1 MTAKHSN
8 SAAAEIIDIPEDAR
22 PVRQAP
28 KASAA
33 APRRRRKR
41 PEDGASK
48 ARREAPAARKVP
60 AAGEAVPKARREA
73 STPRK
78 KPGPN
83 PSAAENARGRAPR
96 AAKSAQGERPKGR
109 AAAHRDPS
117 RKPISQGN
125 HRKQTDSGMQ
135 TRVKRPESPAKRRG
149 RLAEIHGDMFLEAW
163 DAPAPKR
170 RKGGHGSRDGGSRT
184 AVAVNLLLLTC
195 IAAMAALGGLLV
207 YRHNVYLEMKQ
218 VVEAQTFYEG
228 TTVDGMDVSDMTLVS
243 ALDYWQNRVEPAY
256 ADRSVQVGEA
266 GTVTARDLGY
276 RSDYEEVLSNAWSA
290 GRHGSLEQRYHS
302 AVQRVAHPVA
312 YSVDRAVYSTQ
323 LLDAYV
329 RAMAAKIDTP
339 AVDAGIASF
348 DTSSYS
354 FVFTES
360 QTGRRLDA
368 EGLKRQMAQVLDA
381 GSGSVEVSVETV
393 QPAVTTEEV
402 SSRYGMI
409 ASAVTNASSSSSNRL
424 KNIQRAMSYIN
435 GVCLKP
441 GETFSFNKVVGR
453 RTTDRGFRMATAY
466 SGGSVTEEIGGGI
479 CQVSTT
485 LFNCAV
491 KSDLEIVERHN
502 HSLTVGYVDKG
513 KDATVN
519 WDSQDLKFKNTT
531 GGDVY
536 ICCLMTSDKRV
547 RFAIFGKMLE
557 NGETITVEAVTTK
570 TIKYDTQYEV
580 NPLLPPGQS
589 RVVEPGK
596 NGYKAE
602 AYKVRWDAAG
612 NQISKEL
619 LCKSFYKAKDQIIQV
634 GQ

>member
-1 MTAKHSN
+1 
-8 SAAAEIIDIPEDAR
+8 
-22 PVRQAP
+22 
-28 KASAA
+28 
-33 APRRRRKR
+33 
-41 PEDGASK
+41 
-48 ARREAPAARKVP
+48 
-60 AAGEAVPKARREA
+60 
-73 STPRK
+73 
-78 KPGPN
+78 
-83 PSAAENARGRAPR
+83 
-96 AAKSAQGERPKGR
+96 
-109 AAAHRDPS
+109 
-117 RKPISQGN
+117 
-125 HRKQTDSGMQ
+125 MQ
-135 TRVKRPESPAKRRG
+135 NRVNRPESPAKRRG

-256 ADRSVQVGEA
+256 SDRSVQVGEA

-424 KNIQRAMSYIN
+424 KNIKCAMSYIN

-602 AYKVRWDAAG
+602 TYKVRWDAAG